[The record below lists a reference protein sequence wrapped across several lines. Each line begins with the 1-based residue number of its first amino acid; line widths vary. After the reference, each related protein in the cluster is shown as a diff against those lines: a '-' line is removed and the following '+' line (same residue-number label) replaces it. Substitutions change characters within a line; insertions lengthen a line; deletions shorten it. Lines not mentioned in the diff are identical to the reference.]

1 MVIFVLFTILL
12 LGFPMKEAMLYESM
26 SGGSVKCNLCG
37 RRCVIPE
44 GKTGFCRV
52 RRNVGG
58 KLYSLV
64 YSKICSVACDP
75 IEKKP
80 LFHFNPGASVLSI
93 ATIGCNFRCL
103 FCDNWVISQEE
114 EIYGRDLPPEKIVE
128 LALRNDCQGI
138 SYTYTEPTI
147 FFEYAYDTAKIAK
160 SKGLFNTFVTNG
172 YMTPEA
178 VDTIA
183 PYLDAA
189 TVDFKCSANPEA
201 YRSLSS
207 VFDVQPIFDCLLEL
221 KRKGV
226 FIEVTNLLIPGIDG
240 WEKDLENLARWIDEN
255 LGSET
260 PFHILRFHPDYKLYD
275 RSSTPSYM
283 LKKAYEISRN
293 SGLKHVYI
301 GNAPELRLE
310 NTYCPQCGQ
319 LLIERY
325 GFQVLAYNVT
335 EDLKCP
341 KCGYNVNVRG
351 RFWASGGWIRD
362 IL

>member
-1 MVIFVLFTILL
+1 
-12 LGFPMKEAMLYESM
+12 MKEAMLYESI
-26 SGGSVKCNLCG
+26 GNGNVKCNLCA
-37 RRCVIPE
+37 RRCIIAE

-52 RRNVGG
+52 RKNIGG

-64 YSKICSVACDP
+64 YSKACSIACDP

-114 EIYGRDLPPEKIVE
+114 EIYGREIPPERIVE
-128 LALRNDCQGI
+128 LALENDCQGI

-147 FFEYAYDTAKIAK
+147 FFEYAYETSKIAK

-178 VDTIA
+178 VRTIA

-201 YRSLSS
+201 YRKFSS
-207 VFDVQPIFDCLLEL
+207 VFDVNPIFECLLEL
-221 KRKGV
+221 KRNNI
-226 FIEVTNLLIPGIDG
+226 FIEITNLLIPGLEG
-240 WEKDLENLARWIDEN
+240 WEKDLENLCSWIVNN
-255 LGSET
+255 LGFEI
-260 PFHILRFHPDYKLYD
+260 PFHILRFHPDYKMYD
-275 RSSTPSYM
+275 RPSTPSYM
-283 LKKAYEISRN
+283 LKTAAEIARKT
-293 SGLKHVYI
+293 GLKHVYL
-301 GNAPELRLE
+301 GNAPELKGE
-310 NTYCPQCGQ
+310 NTYCPNCNK

-325 GFQVLAYNVT
+325 GFQIFIY
-335 EDLKCP
+335 DLKDESKCP
-341 KCGYNVNVRG
+341 KCEYNLNIRG
-351 RFWASGGWIRD
+351 KFWGGRSWIKN
-362 IL
+362 II